1 MVTTGVEE
9 RLGRL
14 RAAMRERSVDLLALA
29 PSDSLRYALGFSPI
43 PDERVC
49 ILLVSQGQIALVMP
63 ALNADQAAHA
73 APGLKMFTWT
83 DGAGAAQALRE
94 GLASTGGAPG
104 RVAVDPEMRAD
115 VLLVLQG
122 WLPGAEHVSA
132 DDVLSA
138 VRMVKSPDELELLA
152 ASARTADDAILSA
165 LAACRAG
172 ATEFDV
178 SNGGWTSF
186 REAGVDVT
194 FVLVASGPNGA
205 FPHHHTSDRVL
216 EEGDAV
222 VIDLGG
228 RLNGYCSDI
237 TRMAHVGEPSV
248 RYREIHG
255 IVESAVVAGMAAA
268 RAGVPAGE
276 VDRAARAVIEAA
288 GYGEY
293 FVHRTGHG
301 LGLSTHEMPYLRSD
315 APDVLEVGNVVS
327 IEPGIYLPGEFGV
340 RLEEIVHLTPD
351 GARRFS
357 RLPRDVRAI

>member
-1 MVTTGVEE
+1 
-9 RLGRL
+9 
-14 RAAMRERSVDLLALA
+14 MRERSVDLLALA

-43 PDERVC
+43 PDERIC

-63 ALNADQAAHA
+63 TLNADQAAHA

-83 DGAGAAQALRE
+83 DGAEPAQALRE

-104 RVAVDPEMRAD
+104 RVAVDPKMRAD

-122 WLPGAEHVSA
+122 SLSGAEHVSA
-132 DDVLSA
+132 DDVLSPI
-138 VRMVKSPDELELLA
+138 RMVKSPDELELLA

-165 LAACRAG
+165 LAACR
-172 ATEFDV
+172 
-178 SNGGWTSF
+178 GG
-186 REAGVDVT
+186 RNRVRRQQRRLDELPRGRRRRDLRARRVRVHGV
-194 FVLVASGPNGA
+194 

-237 TRMAHVGEPSV
+237 TRMAYVGEPSA